1 MGNERKLR
9 LIQVAKEFKVGL
21 NTITDFLQKKG
32 IKSDGSPNTLVDAE
46 TYAVLEKEFG
56 ANRAAG
62 NARESIRERISLKQ
76 TTITLEE
83 AKKQEREE
91 EKEVVIKS
99 NVISVKDE
107 IQQPKFLGK
116 IDLSPKPKAA
126 PAPKAEAE
134 KPAAQ
139 HPAAPAAPA
148 PAQAPKAA
156 AQPAPAMPASPEARP
171 SQAAPATP
179 ASPAAPATPVPAA
192 PAAQTAQ
199 AAPAEPAKPAAPATP
214 ASAAQ
219 APGQPE
225 TKPAEAPAP
234 APEPAA
240 PKDNIFRPETVT
252 LTGPQVLGTM
262 DVSGFVAGGKHKR
275 KRLQKEKVDVS
286 KAPRGNAQGG
296 GNKQGGQGGQ
306 GGQNRPGQGGQ
317 NRPGAQNQPK
327 PGEGRRNKNKGKAA
341 PKPIVRPEVS
351 DEEVSKQVKDTLAR
365 LTAKGAKSKS
375 AKYRKDKR
383 DAVAERMNEEFER
396 EEQERSTLKVTE
408 FVTVSELAT
417 MMNVSPTQ
425 VITAC
430 MNLGLMVSINQRLD
444 AEALVVVAEEFGYKV
459 EFVSVEIQEAI
470 NDEGEDKEEDLVP
483 RPPIVTVMGHVDHGK
498 TSLLDNIR
506 KTNVI
511 EGEAGGITQH
521 IGAYSVVLN
530 GQKITFLDTPGH
542 EAFTA
547 MRARGAAVTD
557 VAIIIVAADDSV
569 MPQTV
574 EAINHAQAA
583 GVPMVFAIN
592 KIDKPNANPDHIKE
606 QLSQMNYL
614 VESWGGKYQDQE
626 VSAKK
631 GLNLDKLLEK
641 VLLEAEM
648 LDLKANP
655 DKKAQGTV
663 IESTLDKGRGYVSTI
678 LVQSGTLHVGD
689 VILSGTYTGRVK
701 AMFNE
706 NGKKVESAGP
716 STPVQVLGLNGAP
729 QAGDTF
735 NVMEDDRS
743 AREIANKREQLQRMQ
758 GIMTQKHVTLDEI
771 GRRIAIG
778 SFKELN
784 IIVKGDVDGSI
795 EAMSGS
801 LIKLSKET
809 VQVNVI
815 HAAVGQISESDVL
828 LAAASNA
835 IIVGFQVRPSAA
847 ARKLAEKEE
856 IEIRLYSII
865 YDAINDIKDAIEGM
879 LEPVMKEEIVASVEV
894 LEIFK
899 ISKVG
904 TVAGCIVREGK
915 LQRNT
920 PIRVI
925 RDGIVIYTG
934 KLGSLKRFKDDVKEV
949 AAGQDC
955 GLNIESFNDIRVGD
969 IVEGYEQVEVKRK

>member
-156 AQPAPAMPASPEARP
+156 AQPAPAPAPAVPEARP
-171 SQAAPATP
+171 AQPAPATQASHAAPATP
-179 ASPAAPATPVPAA
+179 APA
-192 PAAQTAQ
+192 AQ

-214 ASAAQ
+214 APTAQ
-219 APGQPE
+219 APGQPDA
-225 TKPAEAPAP
+225 KPAEAPAP

-521 IGAYSVVLN
+521 IGAYSVELN

-569 MPQTV
+569 MPQTI

-655 DKKAQGTV
+655 NKKAQGTV

-706 NGKKVESAGP
+706 NGKKVDSAGP

-743 AREIANKREQLQRMQ
+743 AREIANKREQLARMQ

-835 IIVGFQVRPSAA
+835 IIVGFQVRPSAS

-949 AAGQDC
+949 TAGQDC

>member
-1 MGNERKLR
+1 MDNGRKIR
-9 LIQVAKEFKVGL
+9 LIQAAKEFKVGL
-21 NTITDFLQKKG
+21 NTIVDFLQKKG
-32 IKSDGSPNTLVDAE
+32 VATDGSPNAPVTPE
-46 TYAVLEKEFG
+46 TYAILEKEFG
-56 ANRAAG
+56 ANRTLK
-62 NARESIRERISLKQ
+62 NERDTIREKISQKQ
-76 TTITLEE
+76 AAVTIDQP
-83 AKKQEREE
+83 KSEREKE
-91 EKEVVIKS
+91 EEELVIKS
-99 NVISVKDE
+99 RVITVKDE
-107 IQQPKFLGK
+107 VQQARILGK
-116 IDLSPKPKAA
+116 IDLASGKVVTPKEE
-126 PAPKAEAE
+126 APKE
-134 KPAAQ
+134 
-139 HPAAPAAPA
+139 
-148 PAQAPKAA
+148 
-156 AQPAPAMPASPEARP
+156 
-171 SQAAPATP
+171 
-179 ASPAAPATPVPAA
+179 
-192 PAAQTAQ
+192 
-199 AAPAEPAKPAAPATP
+199 EPKPAAPV
-214 ASAAQ
+214 
-219 APGQPE
+219 QPKAE
-225 TKPAEAPAP
+225 EKPAPAAEPVKPEPAKAEPVKTEPAVSAPAAEKPVQKETPKPAPAP
-234 APEPAA
+234 APVQPAKPAPEKSVQPEPE
-240 PKDNIFRPETVT
+240 PKSEQPEKRDNIFRPATTV
-252 LTGPQVLGTM
+252 LAGPQILGTM
-262 DVSGFVAGGKHKR
+262 DVTGMVPGGKHKR
-275 KRLQKEKVDVS
+275 KRLKKEKVDVS
-286 KAPRGNAQGG
+286 KANAQG
-296 GNKQGGQGGQ
+296 
-306 GGQNRPGQGGQ
+306 
-317 NRPGAQNQPK
+317 QNQQK
-327 PGEGRRNKNKGKAA
+327 PAGGGGSNNQQNAAKAENRKNKNKHKA
-341 PKPIVRPEVS
+341 PKPVVRPEVS
-351 DEEVSKQVKDTLAR
+351 DEEVSKQIKDTLAR
-365 LTAKGAKSKS
+365 LTAKGAKSKG
-375 AKYRKDKR
+375 AKYRKEKR
-383 DAVAERMNEEFER
+383 EAVAERINEEMER
-396 EEQERSTLKVTE
+396 SQQERSILKVTE

-417 MMNVSPTQ
+417 MMNVPVTQ

-444 AEALVVVAEEFGYKV
+444 AEALAVVAEEFGFKV

-470 NDEGEDKEEDLVP
+470 ESSEDSDEDLVP

-521 IGAYSVVLN
+521 IGAYSVELN

-547 MRARGAAVTD
+547 MRARGAKITD

-569 MPQTV
+569 MPQTI

-592 KIDKPNANPDHIKE
+592 KIDKPGANPDHIKE
-606 QLSQMNYL
+606 QLANMNFL
-614 VESWGGKYQDQE
+614 VEDWGGKYQSQDI
-626 VSAKK
+626 SAKK
-631 GLNLDKLLEK
+631 GINLDKLLEK
-641 VLLEAEM
+641 VLLEAEI

-655 DKKAQGTV
+655 DKRAVGAI
-663 IESTLDKGRGYVSTI
+663 IESTLDKGRGYVSTV
-678 LVQSGTLHVGD
+678 LVQGGTLRVGD
-689 VILSGTYTGRVK
+689 VMLAGTYTGRVK
-701 AMFNE
+701 AMFDE
-706 NGKKVESAGP
+706 NGKKVEEAGP

-784 IIVKGDVDGSI
+784 IIVKGDVDGSV

-835 IIVGFQVRPSAA
+835 VIVGFQVRPSAT
-847 ARKLAEKEE
+847 ARKLAEQEE

-879 LEPVMKEEIVASVEV
+879 LEPVMKEEIVCSIEV
-894 LEIFK
+894 MEVFK

-904 TVAGCIVREGK
+904 TVAGCMVREGK
-915 LQRNT
+915 LSRNT
-920 PIRVI
+920 SIRVI

-934 KLGSLKRFKDDVKEV
+934 RLGSLRRFKDDVKEV
-949 AAGQDC
+949 VSGQDC
-955 GLNIESFNDIRVGD
+955 GLNIESFNDIRPGD

>member
-126 PAPKAEAE
+126 PAPAPKAEAE

-156 AQPAPAMPASPEARP
+156 AQPAPAMPATPAARP
-171 SQAAPATP
+171 SQAAPA
-179 ASPAAPATPVPAA
+179 APATPVHAA
-192 PAAQTAQ
+192 PAAQAAQ

-214 ASAAQ
+214 APAAQ
-219 APGQPE
+219 APGQPDA
-225 TKPAEAPAP
+225 KPAEAPAP

-286 KAPRGNAQGG
+286 KAPKGNAQGG

-317 NRPGAQNQPK
+317 NRPGAQGQNQPK

-375 AKYRKDKR
+375 SKYRKDKR

-521 IGAYSVVLN
+521 IGAYSVELN

-569 MPQTV
+569 MPQTI

-655 DKKAQGTV
+655 NKKAQGTV

-678 LVQSGTLHVGD
+678 LVQSGTLRVGD

-706 NGKKVESAGP
+706 NGKKVEAAGP

-735 NVMEDDRS
+735 NVMDDDRS
-743 AREIANKREQLQRMQ
+743 AREIANKREQLARMQ

-784 IIVKGDVDGSI
+784 IIVKGDVDGSV

-835 IIVGFQVRPSAA
+835 IIVGFQVRPSAS
-847 ARKLAEKEE
+847 ARRLAEKEE

-899 ISKVG
+899 ITKVG
-904 TVAGCIVREGK
+904 TVAGCMVREGK
-915 LQRNT
+915 LQRST

-949 AAGQDC
+949 VVGQDC

>member
-9 LIQVAKEFKVGL
+9 LIQVAKEFNVGL

-32 IKSDGSPNTLVDAE
+32 IKSDGSPNTLVDSD

-56 ANRAAG
+56 ANRSAAG
-62 NARESIRERISLKQ
+62 ARDSIRERISLKQ

-126 PAPKAEAE
+126 PTPQPKAEE
-134 KPAAQ
+134 TPK
-139 HPAAPAAPA
+139 APE
-148 PAQAPKAA
+148 APK
-156 AQPAPAMPASPEARP
+156 PVAP
-171 SQAAPATP
+171 
-179 ASPAAPATPVPAA
+179 
-192 PAAQTAQ
+192 
-199 AAPAEPAKPAAPATP
+199 
-214 ASAAQ
+214 
-219 APGQPE
+219 
-225 TKPAEAPAP
+225 APAP
-234 APEPAA
+234 APEVKAAAPAPAPQPKAEAPKAPETPKPAAPVAPAPAPAPETPKDEA

-286 KAPRGNAQGG
+286 KAPKGNAQGG
-296 GNKQGGQGGQ
+296 GNRQGQGGQ
-306 GGQNRPGQGGQ
+306 GGQNNRPGGQGQNRSGQGGQ
-317 NRPGAQNQPK
+317 NNQPR
-327 PGEGRRNKNKGKAA
+327 PGEGRRNKGKNA

-365 LTAKGAKSKS
+365 LTAKGSKSKS

-383 DAVAERMNEEFER
+383 DAVAERMNEEYER
-396 EEQERSTLKVTE
+396 EEMERSTLKVTE

-417 MMNVSPTQ
+417 MMNVAPTE
-425 VITAC
+425 VIMAC

-444 AEALVVVAEEFGYKV
+444 AEALVVVAEEFGYKT

-470 NDEGEDKEEDLVP
+470 ADESEDKEEDLVP

-655 DKKAQGTV
+655 NKRAQGTV

-706 NGKKVESAGP
+706 NGKKVETAGP

-735 NVMEDDRS
+735 NVMDDDRS
-743 AREIANKREQLQRMQ
+743 AREIANKREQLARMQ

-835 IIVGFQVRPSAA
+835 IIVGFQVRPSAS
-847 ARKLAEKEE
+847 ARRLAEKEE

-899 ISKVG
+899 ITKVG
-904 TVAGCIVREGK
+904 TVAGCMVREGK
-915 LQRNT
+915 LQRST

-949 AAGQDC
+949 VVGQDC